1 MKHICIRLESYV
13 NTARED
19 TDTILSQCHASL
31 ADSGGTG
38 DQGQGCGYI
47 YRMFHCYPSDS
58 LIEKSRGT
66 LDTIPEINC

>member
-31 ADSGGTG
+31 ADSGGMS
-38 DQGQGCGYI
+38 DQGQGCCYI